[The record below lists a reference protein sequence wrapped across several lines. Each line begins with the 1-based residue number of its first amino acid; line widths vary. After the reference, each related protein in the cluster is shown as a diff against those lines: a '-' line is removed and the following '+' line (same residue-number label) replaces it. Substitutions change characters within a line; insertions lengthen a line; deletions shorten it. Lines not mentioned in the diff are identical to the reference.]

1 MALILR
7 FIDYIKTLSKW
18 MSLML
23 LPVSIAYSSDV
34 EKGEFHFNLPSWHS
48 FARLNGPKE
57 EGTDGGIHRLE
68 VIGGYHRGGMNVTRS
83 DHPLFP
89 VGAPFAAEAVVFV
102 QKTGTNVALKG
113 RIRYIDEEQDQ
124 WHGIIR
130 RNDGTIREENSGG
143 AGYLVLT
150 GGTGKYA
157 GIKGKCPY
165 DVSYKK
171 EGFMLV
177 PTKCTWLLRRGE
189 R

>member
-1 MALILR
+1 M
-7 FIDYIKTLSKW
+7 
-18 MSLML
+18 
-23 LPVSIAYSSDV
+23 
-34 EKGEFHFNLPSWHS
+34 
-48 FARLNGPKE
+48 
-57 EGTDGGIHRLE
+57 
-68 VIGGYHRGGMNVTRS
+68 
-83 DHPLFP
+83 
-89 VGAPFAAEAVVFV
+89 
-102 QKTGTNVALKG
+102 KG

-130 RNDGTIREENSGG
+130 RNDGAIREENSGG

-157 GIKGKCPY
+157 GMKGKCPY

-177 PTKCTWLLRRGE
+177 PTKCTCLLRRGE

>member
-1 MALILR
+1 MLMKC
-7 FIDYIKTLSKW
+7 FIEYTR
-18 MSLML
+18 L
-23 LPVSIAYSSDV
+23 LPTLAALLVALPGITYSADA
-34 EKGEFHFNLPSWHS
+34 EKGEFNFNLSSWHS

-57 EGTDGGIHRLE
+57 EGSDGGIQRLE
-68 VIGGYHRGGMNVTRS
+68 VIGGYHRGGMNVTKS
-83 DHPLFP
+83 DHPLFS

-177 PTKCTWLLRRGE
+177 PTKCTCLLRRGE

>member
-1 MALILR
+1 MILIKY
-7 FIDYIKTLSKW
+7 FIDYTR
-18 MSLML
+18 L
-23 LPVSIAYSSDV
+23 LPTLAALLLVLPGIVYSSDV
-34 EKGEFHFNLPSWHS
+34 EKGECHFNLASWHS
-48 FARLNGPKE
+48 FARLTGPKVE
-57 EGTDGGIHRLE
+57 QPGSGIQQME
-68 VIGGYHRGGMNVTRS
+68 VIGGYHRGGMNVTKS

-89 VGAPFAAEAVVFV
+89 VGVPFAAESVTFV
-102 QKTGTNVALKG
+102 QKIDEDVALKG

-124 WHGIIR
+124 WHAIIR

-143 AGYLVLT
+143 SGYFVIT

-177 PTKCTWLLRRGE
+177 PTECTWLLKPGQR
-189 R
+189 